1 MDRLIDYIFEIM
13 LTYNNKDTHSA
24 TNMTPNEARK
34 KDNEFRA
41 RVNIASKARKEKLYP
56 EINVGDKVK
65 IIRKKSNHR
74 KGADKQFFAG

>member
-34 KDNEFRA
+34 KTMNLGQE
-41 RVNIASKARKEKLYP
+41 
-56 EINVGDKVK
+56 
-65 IIRKKSNHR
+65 
-74 KGADKQFFAG
+74 